1 MRSDLRFSLL
11 LAALACLTTRPVLA
25 SGAGSHSLIS
35 QAMASRPPITIAVR
49 EITNDVGNVWWWSP
63 NVARR
68 LTAMLTNEL
77 QSTGHFTVVERVGLG
92 KVLDEQ
98 ALAEAGIVRKKTAP
112 KKGMVTGARYYVLG
126 SISDYQENVETKGGK
141 NSFSVFGIGQAKSK
155 AEQKAYVAVD
165 IRVVDTTSGEVA
177 YSRTIEGLATA
188 VQESKST
195 AGCFMGVCGADA
207 QDSSSKPPASKAV
220 RSAMIEVSNYL
231 DCFLYRKGSPSFPD
245 QRRSGVL
252 NDDSSTWIT
261 SKENPLAKPW
271 SPDSRGWCYSNTAHA
286 GLCRPGCF
294 SQSRSC
300 Q

>member
-1 MRSDLRFSLL
+1 MRIRFNPSF
-11 LAALACLTTRPVLA
+11 ALTAVTVLQGAPVLA
-25 SGAGSHSLIS
+25 SSADSSSLIS
-35 QAMASRPPITIAVR
+35 QAVASRPPITIAVR
-49 EITNDVGNVWWWSP
+49 EITNEVGNVWWWSP

-77 QSTGHFTVVERVGLG
+77 QSTGHFTVVERAGLG

-112 KKGMVTGARYYVLG
+112 KKGMVTGARYYVIG

-155 AEQKAYVAVD
+155 SEQKAYVAVD

-231 DCFLYRKGSPSFPD
+231 DCFLYRKDSCIQEFKAKEAA
-245 QRRSGVL
+245 RRSQTRDVL
-252 NDDSSTWIT
+252 
-261 SKENPLAKPW
+261 E
-271 SPDSRGWCYSNTAHA
+271 
-286 GLCRPGCF
+286 F
-294 SQSRSC
+294 
-300 Q
+300 